1 MTKTWVLV
9 ADNSRARIFLA
20 ETRNGP
26 LLEIEALA
34 HPESRLHAQ
43 ELTSDLPGRAFDS
56 GGQGRHAMELEVEP
70 KQHEVQAFARHIS
83 DRLETG
89 REKNQ
94 YDQLAV
100 IAAPA
105 LLGILRKQLSVNT
118 SRMVI
123 YELDKNISRMS
134 AQDIRKHLPE
144 RLPELS
150 R

>member
-70 KQHEVQAFARHIS
+70 KQHEVHAFAKQIS
-83 DRLETG
+83 DRLRPSLLTSPPPS
-89 REKNQ
+89 R
-94 YDQLAV
+94 
-100 IAAPA
+100 APA
-105 LLGILRKQLSVNT
+105 SPATKPTLPKST
-118 SRMVI
+118 P
-123 YELDKNISRMS
+123 ISASEIPRS
-134 AQDIRKHLPE
+134 ARNGRSMAVAKWSPAL
-144 RLPELS
+144 
-150 R
+150 

>member
-9 ADNSRARIFLA
+9 ADNSRARIFVA

-26 LLEIEALA
+26 LLEIETLA

-70 KQHEVQAFARHIS
+70 KQHEMQAFARQIS
-83 DRLETG
+83 DRLDAG
-89 REKNQ
+89 REKNE

-105 LLGILRKQLSVNT
+105 LLGLLRKQFSVNT
-118 SRMVI
+118 SRMVV
-123 YELDKNISRMS
+123 YELDKNISRMR